1 VHNDMAWGESG
12 GARAGM
18 PGVPTLDGQGKH
30 MPDPRR
36 MGQDSQSGL
45 NAYGSGAGPGPRN
58 SAAGSM
64 PSGGGQL
71 SMTGGPGGVDM
82 GKLSNLISAFQQQA
96 QHGGGNASVSGAT
109 GLVNTA
115 GQQQR
120 GIMNAYGQ
128 NYTGQPY
135 QPGPAQQL
143 QGGSMGG
150 MGHGNQAGNG
160 QGGIQSLLANPALQQ
175 ALQNI
180 NQGMGDG
187 MRHQQNQQ
195 QPAQHQQ
202 QPAQHQQPYHV
213 PGNSSRQPH

>member
-1 VHNDMAWGESG
+1 
-12 GARAGM
+12 
-18 PGVPTLDGQGKH
+18 
-30 MPDPRR
+30 
-36 MGQDSQSGL
+36 
-45 NAYGSGAGPGPRN
+45 
-58 SAAGSM
+58 
-64 PSGGGQL
+64 
-71 SMTGGPGGVDM
+71 MTGGPGGVDM

-96 QHGGGNASVSGAT
+96 QHGGGNAQASGAT

-143 QGGSMGG
+143 QGGAMGG

-195 QPAQHQQ
+195 QSAQHQ
-202 QPAQHQQPYHV
+202 PPYHM